1 MKALLTSLLLTGF
14 MAAAA
19 QTLNVVEGPVTY
31 RFPASQTG
39 IMPYSGGAT
48 LTVMS
53 RDFCLGTITS
63 AYVDML
69 PVEDNL
75 VTVCYGDALT
85 TVTVAGNIAQY
96 IDVTAVGSDISI
108 VQSQL
113 VDDTTCGEITYR
125 LSGSCANGSFTMSGA
140 YKATVELN
148 GLSLASNAK
157 APVDMQNGKRIK
169 LIVADGTQNKLTDS
183 EGGTQKGCISSKGH
197 LEISGS
203 GSLSIAGLTGH
214 AIYAKEY
221 IEFAEASVTIE
232 KAVKDGLNCNQY
244 FKMSSGSLAI
254 DGVGD
259 DGIQVSFKDDV
270 NREAEDTGSFF
281 IIGGKITAT
290 STADASK
297 AIKTDGNI
305 EINGGELLL
314 KVSGNGIW
322 DSTKAKTKASSCLNA
337 DGTMTIHDGI
347 LNLTAAGSGGKG
359 VSCDSVLT
367 INGGEITVMT
377 SGGITAYVNS
387 QLMQNYTGNTDR
399 IDSDYKSSPKGIK
412 SDNDIVINGGTI
424 NVTTTGHGAEGIESK
439 AVLTINDGNITVKAY
454 DDAINSSSHMYIN
467 GGTISVIAT
476 NNDGL
481 DSNGNLYLKGGTV
494 RAFGATSPEC
504 GIDANE
510 EGGYTVVF
518 SGGKL
523 LAVGGGNS
531 TPSSSS
537 GSTQPYVSSSG
548 SVTANT
554 VIKVSNG
561 TETLAEFTVP
571 SGYTG
576 GSQGGRGNWGGPG
589 GGGGSSILITCP
601 ELVNGQSY
609 TLTNGSSSSSVS
621 AVITGSSRPW

>member
-1 MKALLTSLLLTGF
+1 
-14 MAAAA
+14 
-19 QTLNVVEGPVTY
+19 
-31 RFPASQTG
+31 
-39 IMPYSGGAT
+39 
-48 LTVMS
+48 
-53 RDFCLGTITS
+53 
-63 AYVDML
+63 
-69 PVEDNL
+69 
-75 VTVCYGDALT
+75 
-85 TVTVAGNIAQY
+85 
-96 IDVTAVGSDISI
+96 
-108 VQSQL
+108 
-113 VDDTTCGEITYR
+113 
-125 LSGSCANGSFTMSGA
+125 
-140 YKATVELN
+140 
-148 GLSLASNAK
+148 
-157 APVDMQNGKRIK
+157 
-169 LIVADGTQNKLTDS
+169 
-183 EGGTQKGCISSKGH
+183 
-197 LEISGS
+197 
-203 GSLSIAGLTGH
+203 
-214 AIYAKEY
+214 
-221 IEFAEASVTIE
+221 
-232 KAVKDGLNCNQY
+232 
-244 FKMSSGSLAI
+244 
-254 DGVGD
+254 
-259 DGIQVSFKDDV
+259 
-270 NREAEDTGSFF
+270 
-281 IIGGKITAT
+281 
-290 STADASK
+290 
-297 AIKTDGNI
+297 
-305 EINGGELLL
+305 
-314 KVSGNGIW
+314 
-322 DSTKAKTKASSCLNA
+322 
-337 DGTMTIHDGI
+337 MTIHDGI

-494 RAFGATSPEC
+494 MAFGATSPEC

-561 TETLAEFTVP
+561 PETLAEFTVP

-576 GSQGGRGNWGGPG
+576 GSQGGWGNWGGPG

-601 ELVNGQSY
+601 GLVNGQSY